1 MIVPHSEEATYSI
14 RLPLY
19 IVQILVALLV
29 LIVIT
34 FCVLGYAYLRAAA
47 LAEEASVLRE
57 VNRAQQEEINALALE
72 TQKMMD
78 QMREVDEL
86 IDIVTEK
93 LEVSPEELEEE
104 LETGDL
110 GEEPDAEG
118 LDDLQGQ
125 STPGNPHTPSTG
137 NSIYVDHDR
146 VYGSRF
152 TSGGIMDRAA
162 DNIAFLQSMVPERSE
177 TLDMVGGYVER
188 TDAKP
193 SIWPTR
199 GRIVSGFG
207 MRRIPY
213 ASSGYQFHNG
223 VDIVGSHGAA
233 IWATADGK
241 VTYTGYRGSLGN
253 LVIVDHG
260 YGYETYYAH
269 LAGFAVESGKE
280 VKRGQTIGYMGS
292 TGRTTGTHLHYE
304 VHYEGSPVN
313 PVNYMKQQ

>member
-1 MIVPHSEEATYSI
+1 MIVPHSEEATYSM

-19 IVQILVALLV
+19 IVQILVALLI
-29 LIVIT
+29 LIVIA
-34 FCVLGYAYLRAAA
+34 FCVLGYAYLRASA
-47 LAEEASVLRE
+47 LADEANVLRE
-57 VNRAQQEEINALALE
+57 VNRAQQDEINALALE
-72 TQKMMD
+72 TQKMME

-86 IDIVTEK
+86 IEMVTEK
-93 LEVSPEELEEE
+93 LEASPEELEAE
-104 LETGDL
+104 LDAGDL
-110 GEEPDAEG
+110 EDEPDAG
-118 LDDLQGQ
+118 SFDDQQ
-125 STPGNPHTPSTG
+125 SRSSPGNPHIASAG
-137 NSIYVDHDR
+137 SNAYVDHDR

-152 TSGGIMDRAA
+152 ASGGIMDRAV
-162 DNIAFLQSMVPERSE
+162 DNIAFLQGMVPDRSE
-177 TLDMVGGYVER
+177 TLDAVGGYVER
-188 TDAKP
+188 INAKP

-199 GRIVSGFG
+199 GRITSGFG

-213 ASSGYQFHNG
+213 ASSGYQFHTG
-223 VDIVGSHGAA
+223 VDIVGSRGAA

-253 LVIVDHG
+253 LVIIDHG

-269 LAGFAVESGKE
+269 LAGFAVESGEE
-280 VKRGQTIGYMGS
+280 VKRGQNIGYMGS